1 MTDEEHEAQIRAEAK
16 GENPLFLLRLLDEAR
31 ASLADV
37 IRCNAALAAE
47 RDKARA
53 EADHLVKNLVK
64 LQGDY
69 NGATALPGV
78 K

>member
-53 EADHLVKNLVK
+53 EAD
-64 LQGDY
+64 QQRRDSP
-69 NGATALPGV
+69 ARR
-78 K
+78 